1 MQTKNKPARPK
12 SSPDATG
19 LPGPLAAL
27 QLLNKVARSLGTAE
41 GEDSPFSTVVE
52 AVRALFLA
60 DGVAILVRD
69 GNGDYAF
76 GAADGSL
83 AEWIDYTLS
92 GPGTDLLETLHTR
105 DQVTLF
111 KRTQKNAWAREF
123 LLAAGMHWGALAPI
137 RVRDQNV
144 GALLVNNRR
153 AVNVRTEHI
162 EALENLATLAGV
174 AVSEGRAREGLED
187 LFMSVIVSLTMA

>member
-1 MQTKNKPARPK
+1 MQTRNKPARPRPA
-12 SSPDATG
+12 PDGTG

-41 GEDSPFSTVVE
+41 GKESPFSAVVE
-52 AVRALFLA
+52 AVRSLFLA

-69 GNGDYAF
+69 GNGEYAF
-76 GAADGSL
+76 RAADGGL
-83 AEWIDYTLS
+83 AEWMDYTLS
-92 GPGTDLLETLHTR
+92 GPGTELLETLHAR

-137 RVRDQNV
+137 RVRDQSV

-153 AVNVRTEHI
+153 AVNVRTSTSRRWKTSRRSPGSRFRKGGPAKGWRI
-162 EALENLATLAGV
+162 
-174 AVSEGRAREGLED
+174 S
-187 LFMSVIVSLTMA
+187 S